1 LFTYQQDK
9 RMATQEVEKILNDYK
24 TNLLGYKVT
33 GSVAYKQAYQAQ
45 KTWLDTY
52 NKSLQTVIQNNNNI
66 INKFTR
72 EYRNTNPEI
81 TTMQNQIKMIKQK
94 GPQLEDEIT
103 AIQERN
109 QSENEVDWTPFYS
122 KLGVIGALVGVAVV
136 VTTFG

>member
-1 LFTYQQDK
+1 
-9 RMATQEVEKILNDYK
+9 MATQEVEKILNDYK

>member
-1 LFTYQQDK
+1 
-9 RMATQEVEKILNDYK
+9 MATQEVEKILNDYK

-81 TTMQNQIKMIKQK
+81 TTMQDQIKMIKQK
-94 GPQLEDEIT
+94 GPELEDEIT

-109 QSENEVDWTPFYS
+109 QSETEVDWTPFYS
-122 KLGVIGALVGVAVV
+122 KLVVIGALVGVAAV
-136 VTTFG
+136 VTSFR

>member
-1 LFTYQQDK
+1 
-9 RMATQEVEKILNDYK
+9 MATQEVEKILNDYK

-33 GSVAYKQAYQAQ
+33 GSVAYKQAYETH
-45 KTWLDTY
+45 KSWLDNYRLT
-52 NKSLQTVIQNNNNI
+52 LQSVIQNNNNV
-66 INKFTR
+66 INKYTK

-94 GPQLEDEIT
+94 GPELEDEIS

-122 KLGVIGALVGVAVV
+122 KLGVIGALVVVAAVV
-136 VTTFG
+136 TSFR

>member
-1 LFTYQQDK
+1 
-9 RMATQEVEKILNDYK
+9 MATQEVEKILNDYK

-52 NKSLQTVIQNNNNI
+52 SKSLQTVIQNNNNI

-109 QSENEVDWTPFYS
+109 QYENEVDWTPFYS